1 MKDAE
6 AAETIAKGNQ
16 ATAIAAVTTAKA
28 EQKTAWDGDAS
39 GKGGVVEAYTNAQ
52 TAYNEYM
59 TYLNIY
65 STLPGWN
72 IVATAYG
79 KKAAVAAADINKVI
93 VVNKTDLRKL
103 VKTTSTTL
111 YGNFGSED
119 RLVKVEEADIIAKII
134 DIVKGYKNRG
144 GNYYYIKGNYYYPI
158 SLWEEEDTYQ
168 AEFYMDGITIYDE
181 HFSALL
187 PATNFGTFGQYCQYN
202 KDVAHATAI
211 VENNGKEVKTILD
224 ALKAGKEKL
233 EKEIAD
239 NNKIVEDLVANY
251 ETLKEALEKAYEESG
266 LEEAIAENQEN
277 QHILV
282 PTMHEIQNAIKVYLE
297 KQPGYTNEQ
306 TVEALKTALE
316 TAVYT
321 AEKTLKDKQVT
332 LELAKRDVERYAQ
345 GTYNEVEAAQEKLAL
360 KEAALKAAQEELAKA
375 NAALQAILEKLTAQA
390 E

>member
-1 MKDAE
+1 M
-6 AAETIAKGNQ
+6 I
-16 ATAIAAVTTAKA
+16 
-28 EQKTAWDGDAS
+28 
-39 GKGGVVEAYTNAQ
+39 
-52 TAYNEYM
+52 
-59 TYLNIY
+59 
-65 STLPGWN
+65 
-72 IVATAYG
+72 
-79 KKAAVAAADINKVI
+79 
-93 VVNKTDLRKL
+93 
-103 VKTTSTTL
+103 
-111 YGNFGSED
+111 
-119 RLVKVEEADIIAKII
+119 
-134 DIVKGYKNRG
+134 
-144 GNYYYIKGNYYYPI
+144 
-158 SLWEEEDTYQ
+158 
-168 AEFYMDGITIYDE
+168 
-181 HFSALL
+181 
-187 PATNFGTFGQYCQYN
+187 
-202 KDVAHATAI
+202 
-211 VENNGKEVKTILD
+211 ENNGKEVKTILD